1 MGSTEIIN
9 LPSAP
14 EQLSVPFSAS
24 SKIGSPNNIEND
36 AIPEAIATNDIDD
49 FTDQEIA
56 DAIDTVLRTSIYTG
70 SSRELMVSAIND
82 TVHGRMSLTQAAAK
96 FGIPFST
103 IHPYVKKLRQRLGLA
118 APPDVRR

>member
-1 MGSTEIIN
+1 MGSTEIIS

-14 EQLSVPFSAS
+14 EQLSVPFSTPT
-24 SKIGSPNNIEND
+24 KIGSPHSLEND

-70 SSRELMVSAIND
+70 SSRELMVNAIND